1 MNKLSTSLYTF
12 EAAHVHPSC
21 KNFKPTVT
29 SEGLVNDTPFLDKLN
44 VREGA
49 KIMIIHNIDTS
60 DGLTNGTTGTV
71 VGFIKNNGELAEKI
85 ADVNKILIKFDEMYI
100 GE

>member
-1 MNKLSTSLYTF
+1 MTSTSLYKFQAT
-12 EAAHVHPSC
+12 HVHPSC
-21 KNFKPTVT
+21 RNFIPIVT
-29 SEGLVNDTPFLDKLN
+29 KEGLVNETPFLDKLN

-49 KIMIIHNIDTS
+49 KIMIIHNIDIS

-71 VGFIKNNGELAEKI
+71 VGFIKNDGELAENPS
-85 ADVNKILIKFDEMYI
+85 DVNKILIKFDDMYI

>member
-1 MNKLSTSLYTF
+1 M
-12 EAAHVHPSC
+12 HPSC